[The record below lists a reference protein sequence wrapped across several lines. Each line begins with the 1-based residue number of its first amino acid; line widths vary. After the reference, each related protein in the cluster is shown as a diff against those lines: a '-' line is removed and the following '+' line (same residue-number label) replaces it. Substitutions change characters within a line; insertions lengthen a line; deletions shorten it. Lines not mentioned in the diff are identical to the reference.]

1 MVLNH
6 LCGINQNISNNININ
21 PDYNTI
27 SLITTNHN
35 LLPILHNLFE
45 NFIVYVLKYRL
56 SIWKYN
62 YNKILEVVIENFIN
76 TKKINNIKVY
86 EKKQSLCNIECIPY
100 ICSEE
105 KFENNFEY
113 IGDVN
118 IIFNKSID
126 KYNYIVD
133 LQRVYSYYLSDGMS
147 NISIKFI
154 MKSDLINKTTINYKS
169 SIISLNHKGN
179 LIMFSNIV
187 NYY

>member
-27 SLITTNHN
+27 PLITTNHN

-86 EKKQSLCNIECIPY
+86 
-100 ICSEE
+100 
-105 KFENNFEY
+105 
-113 IGDVN
+113 
-118 IIFNKSID
+118 
-126 KYNYIVD
+126 
-133 LQRVYSYYLSDGMS
+133 
-147 NISIKFI
+147 
-154 MKSDLINKTTINYKS
+154 
-169 SIISLNHKGN
+169 
-179 LIMFSNIV
+179 
-187 NYY
+187 